1 MNPDRDEYRDIA
13 RVYDPLLAPLLNR
26 VWRSVARLLASGERA
41 EGPGPV
47 LDLGCGTGRQALLL
61 ARSGLN
67 VLGLDR
73 SPAMLARARKN
84 MNRENLARETAK
96 RPELRLSF
104 LLADASC
111 LPLPDAVLG
120 GASVTLALHEME
132 PGASLAV
139 LREVARTLRP
149 DGVLAV
155 LDYCLADACPRTILG
170 RLAGPLVHGV
180 ERLAGKRHHRAY
192 REYLANGGLP
202 GLAGR
207 AGLDCSLE
215 ERFFW
220 NRMGLYRC
228 THATG

>member
-1 MNPDRDEYRDIA
+1 MNPDRDEYRGIA

-26 VWRSVARLLASGERA
+26 VWRSVARLLADGKGAGRQ
-41 EGPGPV
+41 GPV

-73 SPAMLARARKN
+73 SPAMLARAR
-84 MNRENLARETAK
+84 RNLARETAK
-96 RPELRLSF
+96 RPGLRLSF

-111 LPLPDAVLG
+111 LPLPDAGLG
-120 GASVTLALHEME
+120 GASMTLALHEME

-139 LREVARTLRP
+139 LREAARVLRP

-202 GLAGR
+202 ALAKQ

-228 THATG
+228 THAAG